1 MHKYLFFFNPVSGNQ
16 DPAETERTIREFCT
30 THKLV
35 YHLLKTKKDMNCE
48 RVVSRY
54 INKGYNVIVAVGG
67 DGTISDIVNAIYGT
81 ETVAGIVPTGSS
93 NSLAREMGI
102 PLTLPEACKLLL
114 TPKNTYL
121 SDVMKVKDRLFILDI
136 SVGLNA
142 LTMKT
147 TKRSEKRMLGIFAY
161 IKNALKNM
169 LGFRP
174 QYFTITVDGTAY
186 QFRGSEVLIANGG
199 ILKNLLARVIPD
211 ASWRD
216 RIMDIIV
223 VKTRRFSD
231 YLKIIWYLILNKKTH
246 DSRVH
251 KLNAKKTVTVD
262 ARKKVPVQGDGEDL
276 GYTPVTVSLIPG
288 AIPIITV
295 PKKRS

>member
-1 MHKYLFFFNPVSGNQ
+1 MYKYLFFFNPVSGNQ
-16 DPAETERTIREFCT
+16 DPAETERIIREFCS
-30 THKLV
+30 THSLT
-35 YHLLKTKKDMNCE
+35 YHLLKTKKDMNCD
-48 RVVSRY
+48 RVIARY

-81 ETVAGIVPTGSS
+81 DAIAGIIPTGSA

-102 PLTLPEACKLLL
+102 PLLLTEACELLL

-121 SDVMKVKDRLFILDI
+121 SDVMKVGKRLFILDI
-136 SVGLNA
+136 SIGLNA

-147 TKRSEKRMLGIFAY
+147 TKRSEKRALGIFAY
-161 IKNALKNM
+161 IKNAVQNM
-169 LGFRP
+169 IGFRP
-174 QYFTITVDGTAY
+174 QYFTITADGKVY

-199 ILKNLLARVIPD
+199 ILKSLLSRVIPD
-211 ASWRD
+211 TSWRD
-216 RIMDIIV
+216 RIMDIII
-223 VKTRRFSD
+223 VKTRKFSD
-231 YLKIIWYLILNKKTH
+231 YLKIIWYLILNRKTR

-262 ARKKVPVQGDGEDL
+262 ARRKVPVQGDGEDL
-276 GYTPVTVSLIPG
+276 GYTPVTISLIPA

-295 PKKRS
+295 TKKKS